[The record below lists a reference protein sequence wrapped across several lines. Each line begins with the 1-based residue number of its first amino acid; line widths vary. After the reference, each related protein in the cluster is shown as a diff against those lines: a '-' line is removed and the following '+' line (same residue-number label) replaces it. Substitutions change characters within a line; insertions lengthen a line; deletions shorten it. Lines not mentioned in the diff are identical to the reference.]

1 MTTAAISGDQAI
13 WQLQGELTFATVSDV
28 LAMVKQRQQQSGF
41 PQTIDLSQVK
51 HTDSAGV
58 ALLLEILRLC
68 QEKPPVFQHIP
79 EQMRKIAQVSG
90 VDGFLSGV

>member
-1 MTTAAISGDQAI
+1 MTTATISGDNTT
-13 WQLQGELTFATVSDV
+13 WHLQGELTFTTVSDV

-41 PQTIDLSQVK
+41 PQVIDLSQVK

-58 ALLLEILRLC
+58 ALLLEILRLS
-68 QEKPPVFQHIP
+68 QDKPPVFQQIP
-79 EQMRKIAQVSG
+79 EQMRNIAQVSG